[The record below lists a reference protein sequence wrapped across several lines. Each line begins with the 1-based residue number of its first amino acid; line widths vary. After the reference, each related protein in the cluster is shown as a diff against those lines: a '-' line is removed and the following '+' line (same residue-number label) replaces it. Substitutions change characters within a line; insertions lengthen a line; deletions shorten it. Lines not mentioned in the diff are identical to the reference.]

1 MTSTLCKFSKS
12 WKSSKKPK
20 KQRKYLANAPLH
32 IRRKFLSAH
41 LSKELRS
48 KYRRRSF
55 PIRKDDQVLVLR
67 GQFKKTKGKV
77 SNINLK
83 KVKVY
88 VDSVQVLKKDGS
100 RVLYPLHPSN
110 LIITSLN
117 LDDNERVKALTRSK
131 DVTSEKNKNS

>member
-1 MTSTLCKFSKS
+1 MDKFSKS

-32 IRRKFLSAH
+32 IRRKFLSTH
-41 LSKELRS
+41 LSKELRL
-48 KYRRRSF
+48 KYKRRSF

-83 KVKVY
+83 KIKVY